1 MDVGICLRVSDDK
14 DGKSRVVMGSKTE
27 VQIGKVWDA
36 TKIGYPPELGSGVV
50 QLWQRPLNA
59 TGAEVSACYELLSI
73 EEQERACR
81 FRIERPRNEFVL
93 TRGTLRS
100 LLAQYLGG
108 TPQEVRFRY
117 AGHGKP
123 TLERESDLSF
133 NVSHTNGLALMAF
146 VKQRPIGVD
155 VENVGREVEAERLA
169 ERFFS
174 EHERQALRRLEGDE
188 LQAAFFRCWTRKE
201 AYIKAKGDGLSLP
214 LHQFDVSIADGDRDA
229 LLATRPDAAEAERWT
244 ICDIPMGTGYAAALA
259 VAETLGD

>member
-1 MDVGICLRVSDDK
+1 MDGGICSRVSDDK
-14 DGKSRVVMGSKTE
+14 DEKSRVVMGSKTE
-27 VQIGKVWDA
+27 VQIGEVWDA
-36 TKIGYPPELGSGVV
+36 TKIWAPPALGSGVV
-50 QLWQRPLNA
+50 HLWQRQLNA

-73 EEQERACR
+73 EEQERARR
-81 FRIERPRNEFVL
+81 FRVERPRNEFVL

-108 TPQEVRFRY
+108 APQEVRFRY
-117 AGHGKP
+117 AGQGKP
-123 TLERESDLSF
+123 ALEGESGLSF

-146 VKQRPIGVD
+146 VKQRTIGVD
-155 VENVGREVEAERLA
+155 VENVGREVGAERLA

-174 EHERQALRRLEGDE
+174 EPERQALRPLRGDE

-214 LHQFDVSIADGDRDA
+214 LHQFDVSIAEGDRDA
-229 LLATRPDAAEAERWT
+229 LLATRPDTAEAERWT
-244 ICDIPMGTGYAAALA
+244 ICDIPMRAGYAAALA

>member
-1 MDVGICLRVSDDK
+1 MDVGICSRVADDK

-27 VQIGKVWDA
+27 VQIGEVWDA

-50 QLWQRPLNA
+50 HLWQRPLNA
-59 TGAEVSACYELLSI
+59 TGAEVRACYELLSI
-73 EEQERACR
+73 EEQERARR
-81 FRIERPRNEFVL
+81 FLVERPRNEFLL

-100 LLAQYLGG
+100 LLAQYFGG

-123 TLERESDLSF
+123 TLEGDSGLSF

-146 VKQRPIGVD
+146 VKQRAIGVD
-155 VENVGREVEAERLA
+155 VENMGREVEAERLA

-174 EHERQALRRLEGDE
+174 EHERQALRRLGGDE

-201 AYIKAKGDGLSLP
+201 AYIKAKGHGLSLP
-214 LHQFDVSIADGDRDA
+214 LHQFDVSIAEGDRDA

-244 ICDIPMGTGYAAALA
+244 ICDIAMGTGYAAALA
-259 VAETLGD
+259 VAETLGE